1 MHGRSTSRS
10 AGAVVGHANRNST
23 DPTQPSRCAATCTPR
38 GDRAVRRARRPCTP
52 TLAVGISR
60 VDHDE
65 EFEQFF
71 LDNYAAVLHILALTT
86 GDRERATDAAQ
97 EAFIKAY
104 SKWSKIRRYDSPV
117 AWVRRVA
124 INASHDSFRK
134 DRRRRRREQATPLAS
149 DAPQSDRYASDEAAT
164 QLLRELPDRQR
175 EVATLFYVDD
185 RSVVEIAAILG
196 LNEGTVKSHLSSAR
210 DHLRRIVERDGAER

>member
-1 MHGRSTSRS
+1 MSTR
-10 AGAVVGHANRNST
+10 
-23 DPTQPSRCAATCTPR
+23 D
-38 GDRAVRRARRPCTP
+38 D
-52 TLAVGISR
+52 
-60 VDHDE
+60 

-71 LDNYAAVLHILALTT
+71 LANYPAVLHILVLTT
-86 GDRERATDAAQ
+86 GDREHATDATQ

-104 SKWSKIRRYDSPV
+104 AKWSKIRRYDSPI

-134 DRRRRRREQATPLAS
+134 DRRRRRREEATPSA
-149 DAPQSDRYASDEAAT
+149 AEGPQPDRYASDDAAM
-164 QLLRELPDRQR
+164 QLLMGLPDRQR

-196 LNEGTVKSHLSSAR
+196 LNDGTVKSHLSSAGAPASHGR
-210 DHLRRIVERDGAER
+210 AGRRPTVMDDDDVVRRALAGTQLPVDAHRALDDLRPSMRRAQINRRIRPSRRPPSSSPAVVPPH

>member
-1 MHGRSTSRS
+1 VVIDLFVAPGVSPRRDWRLGPAVST
-10 AGAVVGHANRNST
+10 
-23 DPTQPSRCAATCTPR
+23 
-38 GDRAVRRARRPCTP
+38 
-52 TLAVGISR
+52 
-60 VDHDE
+60 HDQ

-71 LDNYAAVLHILALTT
+71 LDNYPAVLHILVVTT
-86 GDRERATDAAQ
+86 GDRERAKDATQ

-104 SKWSKIRRYDSPV
+104 AKWSKVRRYDSPI

-134 DRRRRRREQATPLAS
+134 DRRRRRREEATPLTTEALQ
-149 DAPQSDRYASDEAAT
+149 PDRYASDEAAA
-164 QLLRELPDRQR
+164 QLLMGLPDRQR

-185 RSVVEIAAILG
+185 RSVVEIAAILS

-210 DHLRRIVERDGAER
+210 DHVRRIVERDGAEQ

>member
-1 MHGRSTSRS
+1 MST
-10 AGAVVGHANRNST
+10 
-23 DPTQPSRCAATCTPR
+23 
-38 GDRAVRRARRPCTP
+38 
-52 TLAVGISR
+52 
-60 VDHDE
+60 HDE